1 MPIKFYDLEPD
12 GKNDSHYLSEN
23 GVRIARFNDL
33 AKAEAVRERFMRDVA
48 DELNRQ
54 EMHQH
59 ER

>member
-1 MPIKFYDLEPD
+1 MPIKFYDLEPG